1 MNETLLL
8 EVRQIAADLLKRGVD
23 DVPADATRDTLP
35 GWDSLVHVNIVLA
48 VEQQFDVQFKPE
60 EILEML
66 SIELIAMLIEEKQA
80 GKGSS

>member
-1 MNETLLL
+1 MNDTLLL
-8 EVRQIAADLLKRGVD
+8 EVRQIAADLLKRSVA

-48 VEQQFDVQFKPE
+48 VEQQFDVQFQPE